1 MRIDSSGNVIVKAG
15 KELRLNR
22 PDDATYGAISHG
34 VSGTGIVYNDLNG
47 DGHHW
52 QFAGAEKMRLDAS
65 GNVGIGVTPQ
75 TDWTATITALQI
87 GPQSVFRAGATEYTD
102 ATFMGTNVKQIS
114 GTNKYIETGAATE
127 YYQQGGV
134 HFWNYAASGT
144 AGNTISF
151 SEAMRIDSSGHLLV
165 GKSTSAFGTQGIE
178 LQSDGE
184 LIATKNGTP
193 IYVNRITTDGAMQNF
208 YKDGSAVGSIGTA
221 GGALYIGSTTG
232 NDSYLAFYG
241 DVIIPSTSAGLNR
254 DNAIDLGYSSSRFKD
269 LYLSGGVYLGGTG
282 AANKLD
288 DYEEGTWTPALS
300 FDGANVGTTYNSR
313 YGRYTKTGNLVSLS
327 GYFFLSNKGTSTGSA
342 RFDNLPFAALSET
355 GNYVSVTFW
364 AASVTNSGS
373 LQGYVA
379 LGQTFVQL
387 QEVSGVGTNSN
398 LTQADF
404 ANNSEVMIQVSYY
417 TSS

>member
-1 MRIDSSGNVIVKAG
+1 MRLTSDGNLIVGGTTDGAASSITLQHDGDIRGVLASGAGGDSIVSAISGVSNGYQITVDTSNNQTYKWHNGGTQSMTLDSSGN
-15 KELRLNR
+15 
-22 PDDATYGAISHG
+22 
-34 VSGTGIVYNDLNG
+34 
-47 DGHHW
+47 
-52 QFAGAEKMRLDAS
+52 
-65 GNVGIGVTPQ
+65 
-75 TDWTATITALQI
+75 
-87 GPQSVFRAGATEYTD
+87 
-102 ATFMGTNVKQIS
+102 
-114 GTNKYIETGAATE
+114 
-127 YYQQGGV
+127 
-134 HFWNYAASGT
+134 
-144 AGNTISF
+144 
-151 SEAMRIDSSGHLLV
+151 LLV
-165 GKSTSAFGTQGIE
+165 GTTSTILDAEENEEQGVDIRPE
-178 LQSDGE
+178 GFVKISRSSNHPLQLARTDAGE
-184 LIATKNGTP
+184 LIKFRSNEVT
-193 IYVNRITTDGAMQNF
+193 
-208 YKDGSAVGSIGTA
+208 VGSIGTA